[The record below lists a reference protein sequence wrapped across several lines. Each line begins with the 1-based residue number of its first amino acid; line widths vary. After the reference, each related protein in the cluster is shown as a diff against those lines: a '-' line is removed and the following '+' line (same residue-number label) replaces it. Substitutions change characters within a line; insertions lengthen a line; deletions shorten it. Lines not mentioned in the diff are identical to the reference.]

1 MKKVIPTGKVFG
13 IVFNN
18 VLLLSLVVGL
28 VYSNRDKLPPASH
41 PIVTVFGLAFTVL
54 STSINIV
61 NSEEEIR

>member
-1 MKKVIPTGKVFG
+1 MRKVIPTGKVVG

-28 VYSNRDKLPPASH
+28 VYSNRDKLPPASP
-41 PIVTVFGLAFTVL
+41 PIVTLFGLALTVL
-54 STSINIV
+54 STSISIV